1 MNPAQATKNRAERYI
16 ADVIS
21 GKRVTSKFVRLAIER
36 HKHDLATATE
46 RNLRFIPEMG
56 QRAIDFIELFCHHST
71 GEWAGQKVKLEP
83 WECCLVYLLYGWY
96 WRDTGYRRFRTAY
109 VELAK
114 GNGKSFLA
122 SAISIYELIGTG
134 EPGSEVYSAAV
145 TREQAKIVWDEA
157 TFMVAK
163 SPALKKRIKKH
174 RNNLHVPGTPC
185 KFQPL
190 SSETGALDGKRPQ
203 CIVGDEIHRWGAGG
217 RELWDLLVNSFGKR
231 RSPLFLVITT
241 AGSGAESLARQQ
253 HDYSEKVL
261 AGVHPDDSWFAF
273 VCCLDKDDDYL
284 DERNWV
290 KSNPNL
296 GVSVKL
302 KELRESLNKA
312 LGDPA
317 ALNGTL
323 RLRFGVW
330 TSTHEQWMPLDKWDA
345 CDEPVDA
352 EALQGRPCFGGLDL
366 GSSEDLTAFVLLFP
380 PYGED
385 KLWRVV
391 PHFFMPSD
399 NIEHRVKKDRVPY
412 DAWSRSGYFHL
423 TPGNVLDV
431 SFVIEKIREL
441 AEKYNFI
448 EIGYDS
454 AFSAGIIPQLEAMSL
469 KVVPI
474 NQGAVSMTPPMKRL
488 MEMVLRREI
497 ATNRN
502 PVLRW
507 MADNVVVY
515 VGGTGLFKP
524 DKAKCREKIDGIS
537 ALLDAVARAL
547 VVPLPEQ
554 LSAKDYFLVI

>member
-1 MNPAQATKNRAERYI
+1 MSPAQAKKSRAERYI
-16 ADVIS
+16 DEVLS
-21 GKRVTSKFVRLAIER
+21 GKQVTSKLVRLAIER
-36 HKHDLATATE
+36 HRNDLATAAQ
-46 RNLRFIPEMG
+46 RNLRFVPEMG
-56 QRAIDFIELFCHHST
+56 QRAIDFVEFFCHHST
-71 GEWAGQKVKLEP
+71 GEWAGTKVRLEP
-83 WECCLVYLLYGWY
+83 WECALLYVLYGWY
-96 WRDTGYRRFRTAY
+96 WRDTGYRRFKTAY

-122 SAISIYELIGTG
+122 SAIALYELIGTG
-134 EPGSEVYSAAV
+134 EPGAEVYSAAV

-163 SPALKKRIKKH
+163 SPALKKRIRKH

-203 CIVGDEIHRWGAGG
+203 CIVADEIHRWGAAG

-261 AGVHPDDSWFAF
+261 SGVHPDESWFAF
-273 VCCLDKDDDYL
+273 VCSLDKGDDYL
-284 DERNWV
+284 DESNWI

-302 KELRESLNKA
+302 KELREALNKA

-330 TSTHEQWMPLDKWDA
+330 TSTHEAWVPLDKWDA

-366 GSSEDLTAFVLLFP
+366 GSSDDLTAFVQLFP
-380 PYGED
+380 PYGQD
-385 KLWRVV
+385 KLWRVL
-391 PHFFMPSD
+391 PYLFMPAD
-399 NIEHRVKKDRVPY
+399 NIERRVKRDRVPY
-412 DAWSRSGYFHL
+412 DVWNAKGLLTL

-441 AEKYNFI
+441 AEQYNI
-448 EIGYDS
+448 VEVGYDA
-454 AFSAGIIPQLEAMSL
+454 AFSAGVIPQLEAMNL

-474 NQGAVSMTPPMKRL
+474 GQGAVSMTPPVKKL
-488 MEMVLRREI
+488 TELVLRREL
-497 ATNRN
+497 AHGAH

-507 MADNVVVY
+507 MADNMVLY
-515 VGGTGLFKP
+515 TGATGLLKP
-524 DKAKCREKIDGIS
+524 DKSRCRDKFDGIA
-537 ALLDAVARAL
+537 ALLDAMARAM
-547 VVPLPEQ
+547 VTPLPPQ
-554 LSAKDYFLVI
+554 YDNSCYVMFA

>member
-1 MNPAQATKNRAERYI
+1 MNPARLAKNRAERYI
-16 ADVIS
+16 DDVLS
-21 GKRVTSKFVRLAIER
+21 GKQVTSRQVRLAIQR
-36 HKHDLATATE
+36 HKSDLETTKD
-46 RNLRFIPEMG
+46 RNLKFVPEMG

-71 GEWAGQKVKLEP
+71 GEWAGKRVTLEP
-83 WECCLVYLLYGWY
+83 WECALLYILYGWH

-122 SAISIYELIGTG
+122 SAIGILELIGTG

-163 SPALKKRIKKH
+163 SPALRKRIKKH

-203 CIVGDEIHRWGAGG
+203 CIIADEIHRWGING
-217 RELWDLLVNSFGKR
+217 RELWDLLINSFGKR

-241 AGSGAESLARQQ
+241 AGVGAESLARQQ

-261 AGVHPDDSWFAF
+261 TGIHPDDTWFAW

-284 DERNWV
+284 DECNWI

-296 GVSVKL
+296 GVSVKV
-302 KELRESLNKA
+302 KELRETLNKA

-330 TSTHEQWMPLDKWDA
+330 TSTHEQWMPLDLWDA
-345 CDEPVDA
+345 CGEPVDA
-352 EALQGRPCFGGLDL
+352 EALKGRPCFGGLDL
-366 GSSEDLTAFVLLFP
+366 SSSDDLTSLVLLFP
-380 PYGED
+380 PYGDD
-385 KLWRVV
+385 KLWRVL
-391 PHFFMPSD
+391 PYYFIPAD
-399 NIEHRVKKDRVPY
+399 NIEQRVRKDRVPY
-412 DAWSRSGYFHL
+412 DAWQRQGHFIL
-423 TPGNVLDV
+423 TPGNVLDTQ
-431 SFVIEKIREL
+431 FILEKVREL
-441 AEKYNFI
+441 SEQYRI
-448 EIGYDS
+448 VEIGYDQALS
-454 AFSAGIIPQLEAMSL
+454 ADLTPQIEALGLTM
-469 KVVPI
+469 VPI
-474 NQGAVSMTPPMKRL
+474 RQGVALTPAVKKL
-488 MEMVLRREI
+488 MELVMRKEF
-497 ATNRN
+497 AHGKH

-507 MADNVVVY
+507 NATNLTVD
-515 VGGTGLFKP
+515 VGATGLLKP
-524 DKAKCREKIDGIS
+524 DKARSTEKIDGIMAVFD
-537 ALLDAVARAL
+537 ALSRAM
-547 VVPLPEQ
+547 VVPLPRKKTGFKPFF
-554 LSAKDYFLVI
+554 A